1 MILDYQVSKSSPAER
16 VRYLLEGAKGTRD
29 KNKVDILDGNPELFI
44 EIAMK
49 NPYSVKTHNYLI
61 SFAES
66 KEELER
72 KLAKQGKTIEELYEE
87 ILSFLLP
94 VEYYPRESL
103 NILAV
108 GHADTDN
115 YHIHLT
121 IENFDH
127 ENQKSLYIPRAKRE
141 LDFYRSLEKYIN
153 AKYGLDFRVRAR
165 NKGKT
170 GAEKIKKIL
179 EERKNYKSKTR
190 DEVKEEITN
199 YLTELVLIGEINSR
213 EELVAYLGAIE
224 GIEIKRIGK
233 NYISFDYEGQR
244 YRLKGGIYD
253 EERFREVVNGLKGE
267 RENFEEVAQ
276 LFETVRREREN
287 LIGKRRKRRPDIGKG
302 ISISLQPSNEP
313 SDERRLGKL
322 GEENRRSKGTW
333 MDYNSLDW
341 LTADYDRYSPIQ
353 TSFWRDELSSSLQA
367 DSSGRTEISL
377 LRSGWQSGLLGKWEK
392 MESIST
398 EKYADS
404 YSIRKLKELVKMRK
418 DLREVRQQEI
428 QLLKEIDPEE
438 VLNALGIDDYREM
451 DGYLLMSSPIREG
464 DEHPSFAIF
473 WGDKRNCWIYC
484 DYGIR
489 WAGSSIDLWQKVRN
503 LDYVDAVREM
513 RETFGI
519 NLLEQEKD
527 LKELKRKV
535 KERIEKQ
542 RKEQKEKR
550 KKLKPKEEAL
560 NKIAYRILEVKGRIT
575 NPKLLDYLK
584 KRGIHRIPS
593 WLSEIR
599 YKHLPTGKEYY
610 GLAVKNYSGA
620 WNVRSALEKGKYVVY
635 ENPEQRQTFTW
646 IVRRK
651 GNKKVAI
658 VEGMFDAL
666 SLEQIARKDDYDI
679 IILNGVGNYIDLLK
693 EQILE
698 NYKTV
703 ILALDNDEAGRRLE
717 EILIER
723 FEVEGKIVKELAF
736 TTGKDLN
743 ECLVKGGT
751 VRVKQ
756 LVRPF
761 YAGVVNHRLVISDD
775 IEVLKKLKAIE
786 IKRIEKEPKIEDIQ
800 DLWVYYDCTQLEI
813 YSENPEVI
821 PKWIKEVKLNERKE
835 VKPVLKKYWDIDG
848 KLLLEDDIYQNPSL
862 YRDSNIEEVRRLAE
876 ERISAQEKAK
886 EIERRLSRREKN
898 YGLGLGR

>member
-16 VRYLLEGAKGTRD
+16 VRYLLEGIKGTRD

-333 MDYNSLDW
+333 MDYSYSLDW

-610 GLAVKNYSGA
+610 GLAVRNYSGA

-646 IVRRK
+646 IKRGSNNRK
-651 GNKKVAI
+651 VVI

-786 IKRIEKEPKIEDIQ
+786 IKRIEKEKDIQ
-800 DLWVYYDCTQLEI
+800 YLWVYYDCTQLEI